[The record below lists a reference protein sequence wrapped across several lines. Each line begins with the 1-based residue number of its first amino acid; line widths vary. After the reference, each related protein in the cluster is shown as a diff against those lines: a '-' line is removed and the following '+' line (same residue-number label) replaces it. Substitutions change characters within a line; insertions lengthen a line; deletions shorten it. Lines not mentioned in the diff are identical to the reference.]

1 MGRNIFLGKDAGKQL
16 VKGDSVKGDYEF
28 RVTICDN
35 IIGTKMTPREY
46 EIIAAVVKRSV
57 EKGEK

>member
-1 MGRNIFLGKDAGKQL
+1 MGHNIFLGKDAGKHL
-16 VKGDSVKGDYEF
+16 TTEEYEF
-28 RVTICDN
+28 RATIGDRN
-35 IIGTKMTPREY
+35 IIGTKMAPKEY